1 MKISE
6 HREEIILHSAEG
18 RLSFSRSEITIPPQA
33 DYHSPEASI
42 NSAKPIPL
50 PLTLPFRQKILHAI
64 QKYLA
69 IRTKMCYNR
78 LDLIYN
84 SVNFRPTGGII

>member
-6 HREEIILHSAEG
+6 PQG
-18 RLSFSRSEITIPPQA
+18 SEI
-33 DYHSPEASI
+33 D
-42 NSAKPIPL
+42 
-50 PLTLPFRQKILHAI
+50 LTFALFPFTFTLHLPFRQKILHAI